1 METYS
6 EYIDF
11 MLKQLKTV
19 TNGDQDS
26 ATQTLIDDLKKL
38 RLYSDIAE
46 IVAHPKNNNIQL
58 TTPFA
63 KAKERDQYLKFRED
77 LKKVIHEFLTM
88 MGEHNNNHHISLNE
102 LHELCDLSTLDHIK
116 TYHQSQKVDTFFS
129 QIRGPKLLTPTQLI
143 TDAKALQKLKQ

>member
-63 KAKERDQYLKFRED
+63 KAKERDQYFTFREN
-77 LKKVIHEFLTM
+77 LKNAIHQFLALV
-88 MGEHNNNHHISLNE
+88 GEHNQHHHTSLD
-102 LHELCDLSTLDHIK
+102 ELCDLSKLDHIK
-116 TYHQSQKVDTFFS
+116 TYHGNQKVDTLFS
-129 QIRGPKLLTPTQLI
+129 QIRGLKPLTNQL
-143 TDAKALQKLKQ
+143 TVADTKALQKLKQ